1 MLCKCFFAFFL
12 SLFLTRSL
20 GEICIT
26 KISKFDLK
34 LLNFWFNFTRFALA
48 SFFLSHFFSVCH
60 FPYVVC
66 VSINNFIRFPGRF
79 SSIFFSLLSLTREIL
94 VEILSKEIF
103 LLHLVAVVSRHRPT
117 LSIYVYL
124 NDIYIYISQLTK
136 VYVCMRVSICM
147 YVCVED

>member
-1 MLCKCFFAFFL
+1 MKKQHWLVVQVFFRFL

-48 SFFLSHFFSVCH
+48 SFFLSHFISVFH

-79 SSIFFSLLSLTREIL
+79 SSIFFSFVSHTWNTCRNI
-94 VEILSKEIF
+94 VQRNF
-103 LLHLVAVVSRHRPT
+103 LVASCCYRPT

-124 NDIYIYISQLTK
+124 NDIYI
-136 VYVCMRVSICM
+136 
-147 YVCVED
+147 

>member
-48 SFFLSHFFSVCH
+48 SFFLSHIFSVFH

-79 SSIFFSLLSLTREIL
+79 SSLLSLTREIL

-103 LLHLVAVVSRHRPT
+103 LLHLVVVSRYRPT

-124 NDIYIYISQLTK
+124 NDIYIYK
-136 VYVCMRVSICM
+136 SIN
-147 YVCVED
+147 